1 MSMSMTIL
9 RQTIIMLL
17 LILCGV
23 LCSKTKIISKESNK
37 DLSKFLTQI
46 INPVVIFMSYQT
58 DYKPE
63 LVKNLLLTFLLSAIA
78 FAVFISCC
86 YIFVR
91 RKEGREVE
99 IERFSS
105 VYSNCGFMGIPLVTA
120 LFGSEGVFYLAAF
133 ITMFNLIAWTQGMIM
148 LTGERDMKQAVKVLY
163 SPTVISIVLGIIC
176 FFLHIRIPEMSA
188 KAMNM
193 LKEVN
198 TPIAMIVAGVTM
210 ADTNIPALL
219 RKKRVYYVCFL
230 KLLLFPAML
239 AVVLSLIQ
247 YSIDEKV
254 LLTVIVAA
262 AAPPAA
268 LCTLQC
274 VRFGKNSLFASEIF
288 TFGTVLSLA
297 TLPLIVQL
305 TEFLTKKGI

>member
-1 MSMSMTIL
+1 MSETIL
-9 RQTIIMLL
+9 RQTIIMLI

-23 LCSKTKIISKESNK
+23 LCSKTGIISKESNK
-37 DLSKFLTQI
+37 DLSKFLMQI

-58 DYKPE
+58 DYRPE
-63 LVKNLLLTFLLSAIA
+63 LVKNLMLTFLLSGISY
-78 FAVFISCC
+78 AVFLSCC
-86 YIFVR
+86 YIFI
-91 RKEGREVE
+91 RKKDGRDTE

-148 LTGERDMKQAVKVLY
+148 LTGERDMKQALKVLY
-163 SPTVISIVLGIIC
+163 SPTVISIVLGLVA
-176 FFLHIRIPEMSA
+176 FAFHIRLPEVPA
-188 KAMNM
+188 KAMDM

-198 TPIAMIVAGVTM
+198 TPIAMIVSGVTM

-230 KLLLFPAML
+230 KLLLFPALLSVIL
-239 AVVLSLIQ
+239 AIIARN
-247 YSIDEKV
+247 IDEKV

-274 VRFGKNSLFASEIF
+274 VRYGKNSLFASEIF
-288 TFGTVLSLA
+288 TFGTVLSLG

>member
-63 LVKNLLLTFLLSAIA
+63 LVKNLLLTFLLSAVTFVLLIG
-78 FAVFISCC
+78 CC
-86 YIFVR
+86 YIFIR
-91 RKEGREVE
+91 KKEGRETE

-105 VYSNCGFMGIPLVTA
+105 VYSNCGFMGIPLVNA
-120 LFGSEGVFYLAAF
+120 LFGSEGVFYLAAY

-148 LTGERDMKQAVKVLY
+148 LTGEKDMKQAVKVLY
-163 SPTVISIVLGIIC
+163 SPTVISIILGIVC
-176 FFLHIRIPEMSA
+176 FFLQIRIPEIPA
-188 KAMNM
+188 KAMDM
-193 LKEVN
+193 LKEMN
-198 TPIAMIVAGVTM
+198 TPSAMIVAGVTM
-210 ADTNIPALL
+210 ADTDIPELL

-230 KLLLFPAML
+230 KLLLFPALL
-239 AVVLSLIQ
+239 AIVLSVIP
-247 YSIDEKV
+247 YTFDEKV

-305 TEFLTKKGI
+305 TEFLTKKGN

>member
-1 MSMSMTIL
+1 MSETIL

-23 LCSKTKIISKESNK
+23 LCSKTHIISKESNK
-37 DLSKFLTQI
+37 DLSKFLMQI

-58 DYKPE
+58 DYRPE
-63 LVKNLLLTFLLSAIA
+63 LVKNLLLTFLLSAVS
-78 FAVFISCC
+78 FAVLLSCC
-86 YIFVR
+86 YIFIR
-91 RKEGREVE
+91 SKEGRDTE

-105 VYSNCGFMGIPLVTA
+105 VYSNCGFMGIPLVSA
-120 LFGSEGVFYLAAF
+120 LFGGEGVFYLAAY

-148 LTGERDMKQAVKVLY
+148 LTGERDMKQALKVLY
-163 SPTVISIVLGIIC
+163 SPTVISIVLGLIS
-176 FFLHIRIPEMSA
+176 FAFHIRLPEVPA
-188 KAMNM
+188 KAMDM

-198 TPIAMIVAGVTM
+198 TPIAMIVSGVTM
-210 ADTNIPALL
+210 ADTDILSL
-219 RKKRVYYVCFL
+219 IRKKRVYYVCFL
-230 KLLLFPAML
+230 KLLLFPAVL
-239 AVVLSLIQ
+239 SVVLTLICRNV
-247 YSIDEKV
+247 DEKV

-274 VRFGKNSLFASEIF
+274 VRYGKNSLYASEIF
-288 TFGTVLSLA
+288 TFGTVLSLG

>member
-1 MSMSMTIL
+1 MSETIL

-23 LCSKTKIISKESNK
+23 LCSKTHIISKESNK
-37 DLSKFLTQI
+37 DLSKFLMQI

-58 DYKPE
+58 DYRPE
-63 LVKNLLLTFLLSAIA
+63 LVKNLLLTFLLSAVS
-78 FAVFISCC
+78 FAVLLSCC
-86 YIFVR
+86 YIFIR
-91 RKEGREVE
+91 SKEGRDTE

-105 VYSNCGFMGIPLVTA
+105 VYSNCGFMGIPLVSA
-120 LFGSEGVFYLAAF
+120 LFGGEGVFYLAAY

-148 LTGERDMKQAVKVLY
+148 LTGERDMKQALKVLY
-163 SPTVISIVLGIIC
+163 SPTVISIVLGLIS
-176 FFLHIRIPEMSA
+176 FALHIRLPEVPA
-188 KAMNM
+188 KAMDM

-198 TPIAMIVAGVTM
+198 TPIAMIVSGVTM
-210 ADTNIPALL
+210 ADTDILSL
-219 RKKRVYYVCFL
+219 IRKKRVYYVCFL
-230 KLLLFPAML
+230 KLLLFPAVL
-239 AVVLSLIQ
+239 SVVLTLICRN
-247 YSIDEKV
+247 INEKV

-274 VRFGKNSLFASEIF
+274 VRYGKNSLYASEIF
-288 TFGTVLSLA
+288 TFGTVLSLG

>member
-1 MSMSMTIL
+1 MSETIL
-9 RQTIIMLL
+9 RQTIIMLI

-23 LCSKTKIISKESNK
+23 LCSKTGIISKESNK
-37 DLSKFLTQI
+37 DLSKFLMQI

-58 DYKPE
+58 DYRPE
-63 LVKNLLLTFLLSAIA
+63 LVKNLMLTFLLSGISY
-78 FAVFISCC
+78 AVFLSCC
-86 YIFVR
+86 YIFI
-91 RKEGREVE
+91 RKKDGRDTE

-148 LTGERDMKQAVKVLY
+148 LTGERDMKQALKVLY
-163 SPTVISIVLGIIC
+163 SPTVISIVLGLVA
-176 FFLHIRIPEMSA
+176 FAFHIRLPEVPA
-188 KAMNM
+188 TA
-193 LKEVN
+193 
-198 TPIAMIVAGVTM
+198 IAMIVSGVTM

-230 KLLLFPAML
+230 KLLLFPALLSVIL
-239 AVVLSLIQ
+239 ALIARN
-247 YSIDEKV
+247 IDEKV

-274 VRFGKNSLFASEIF
+274 VRYGKNSLFASEIF
-288 TFGTVLSLA
+288 TFGTVLSLG